1 MLDVEGVWLLW
12 WLPVAGMATAPAAD
26 EILLGVDATG
36 VVVAAAAA
44 DVVSFV
50 GMPFCLLS
58 DVTGAVAT

>member
-26 EILLGVDATG
+26 EILLGVDAAG
-36 VVVAAAAA
+36 VAAA

-58 DVTGAVAT
+58 EVTGAVAT

>member
-12 WLPVAGMATAPAAD
+12 WLPVAGMATAPAD
-26 EILLGVDATG
+26 EILLGVDAAG
-36 VVVAAAAA
+36 VAAA
-44 DVVSFV
+44 DVDSFV

>member
-26 EILLGVDATG
+26 EILLGVDVAG
-36 VVVAAAAA
+36 VAAA

-58 DVTGAVAT
+58 EVTGAVAT

>member
-1 MLDVEGVWLLW
+1 MLDVEGVRLLW
-12 WLPVAGMATAPAAD
+12 WLPVAGMATAPPD
-26 EILLGVDATG
+26 EILLGVDAGG
-36 VVVAAAAA
+36 VAAAA

>member
-26 EILLGVDATG
+26 EILLGVDTAG
-36 VVVAAAAA
+36 VAAA

-58 DVTGAVAT
+58 EVTGAVAT